1 MLRLLYVYNECFD
14 RLWCENADFCMLVFH
29 PMYFFPFGSS
39 FPILAGTVN
48 CCFFKIAL
56 CTHTNNNKK
65 QVCTD
70 FFSVRS
76 VSFVVLFHSLSHPIF
91 AVINEQRKQKVAPF
105 YRSKT
110 SQNLQIIQ
118 SNVIIFRVNFY
129 VACSLNAL
137 LNSKMLRFFSRILS

>member
-1 MLRLLYVYNECFD
+1 M
-14 RLWCENADFCMLVFH
+14 H
-29 PMYFFPFGSS
+29 
-39 FPILAGTVN
+39 
-48 CCFFKIAL
+48 
-56 CTHTNNNKK
+56 THTHNKK

-137 LNSKMLRFFSRILS
+137 LNSKMLRFFLAYFLNRCFNVWRFRIFFVRLLLSCFASLYCYVMCL